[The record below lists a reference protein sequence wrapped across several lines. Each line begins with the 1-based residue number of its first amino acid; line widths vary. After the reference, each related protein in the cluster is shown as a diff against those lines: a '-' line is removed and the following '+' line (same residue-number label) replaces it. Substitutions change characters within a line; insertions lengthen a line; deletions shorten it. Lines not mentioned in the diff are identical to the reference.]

1 MRMAALQFDLSTF
14 TPFLLNRVGSRMAES
29 FSARIASH
37 GLTIPGWRMLAALY
51 SRDGQRIGEIA
62 TTISLEVWSVSR
74 LATALAKRGLVRRQ
88 RESMDARAV
97 DVSLTEQGRAL
108 VETIIPIARDY
119 EAIPLRGFSDREK
132 QQLRDLLER
141 VYANLTDL
149 EDAAAL
155 ASAIDVNGEA
165 SSPLRPVK
173 PS

>member
-1 MRMAALQFDLSTF
+1 
-14 TPFLLNRVGSRMAES
+14 MAES
-29 FSARIASH
+29 FAARIEAH
-37 GLTIPGWRMLAALY
+37 GLKIPGWRLLAALY
-51 SRDGQRIGEIA
+51 SRDGQRIGELA

-74 LATALAKRGLVRRQ
+74 LATILEERGLIRRQ
-88 RESMDARAV
+88 RESRDARAV

-149 EDAAAL
+149 EDAAASS
-155 ASAIDVNGEA
+155 SAIKVDGKTSNPPRPIT
-165 SSPLRPVK
+165 SS
-173 PS
+173 